1 MTRQTHSPRM
11 RCLTNSATTVSDG
24 RPDVPSSSKLWI
36 HRTLCFR
43 DARTQNIHVTGTRT
57 VPTGGT
63 VRSVHLQRADR
74 SCGPAAESDS
84 PINPFFRQA
93 ELFAPSETEIQ
104 CSSSRP
110 AEGGVFRFGACWPVR
125 KQFGARSKSFEIG
138 HNPLSLSH
146 LEPSKVCNLSNL
158 SNPFGH
164 RACSVLSVGCRP
176 FHLSLL

>member
-1 MTRQTHSPRM
+1 MPPGRHS
-11 RCLTNSATTVSDG
+11 
-24 RPDVPSSSKLWI
+24 
-36 HRTLCFR
+36 RTSTSL
-43 DARTQNIHVTGTRT
+43 TGTRT

-74 SCGPAAESDS
+74 SCEPAAESDS

-110 AEGGVFRFGACWPVR
+110 AEGGGFRFGAWPVR

-146 LEPSKVCNLSNL
+146 LEPSNVCNLSNL

-176 FHLSLL
+176 FHRSLLRLRWFPQSGDGV